1 MGADAAASRPGWAP
15 SRAQGQTQQ
24 GVRAAPEYDDE
35 YDDEHDDS
43 LHTTAHSVGNRTR
56 AVLSTGLVSLALA
69 GVLRVALSRAR
80 FLGGGDDDD
89 EDDVQQHDA
98 DADVDDGGATDEGSE
113 SAWSELS
120 NSLTVA
126 GGGDDDPAAG
136 YEVLGRLRQVRCVG
150 NFCAVVWAGC

>member
-1 MGADAAASRPGWAP
+1 MGADAAASRTGWAP

-24 GVRAAPEYDDE
+24 LGGRAAPEDGYDDE
-35 YDDEHDDS
+35 YDDEYDDS
-43 LHTTAHSVGNRTR
+43 LHTTAHSAGNRTR

-98 DADVDDGGATDEGSE
+98 DADADDGGATEEGSE

-120 NSLTVA
+120 DSLTVA
-126 GGGDDDPAAG
+126 GGGADDPAAG

-150 NFCAVVWAGC
+150 NL